1 MAEPNE
7 EPKDIVTAQS
17 ESVIQP
23 EPLPSVEAPP
33 LSPATSVEE
42 PEIRVEAPLHTAAE
56 DVTTA
61 ASWRARLSA
70 MLPTI
75 PRIALADLMSSFA
88 FSRRVRRRAALAA
101 TVLFAAGLGAAIGGV
116 ALRPAPL
123 PPPKP
128 DTAALEHTR
137 MLERTVAR
145 LSKELATIKGNLET
159 AARDNRAQLAKLN
172 EKLAERTAEITASI
186 AKPATAPAAPA
197 EKPQA
202 VAPIPTPRPALVSGW
217 SVVEAQNGRALLANR
232 GELFEVRPGIPL
244 PGVGRVEEIRREGD
258 KWVVL
263 TTKGLITQQ
272 DEHSAALRPA
282 RPAYPPYFRP
292 Y

>member
-7 EPKDIVTAQS
+7 QPKDTAAANA

-42 PEIRVEAPLHTAAE
+42 PEVRVEAPLHTAAAE
-56 DVTTA
+56 ATA
-61 ASWRARLSA
+61 DASWRARLRTLSPKI
-70 MLPTI
+70 PTI
-75 PRIALADLMSSFA
+75 ALPDMMPGIAL
-88 FSRRVRRRAALAA
+88 SRRIRRRAALAA

-116 ALRPAPL
+116 AMRPAPL

-137 MLERTVAR
+137 TLERTVAR
-145 LSKELATIKGNLET
+145 LSKELATVKGNLEI
-159 AARDNRAQLAKLN
+159 AARDNRVQLAKLN
-172 EKLAERTAEITASI
+172 EKLVEHSAEITSSI
-186 AKPATAPAAPA
+186 SKPVTVPAVPP

-202 VAPIPTPRPALVSGW
+202 VAPIPTPRPALIAGW
-217 SVVEAQNGRALLANR
+217 SVVEAQNGRALLASR

-244 PGVGRVEEIRREGD
+244 PGLGRIEEIRREGD

-272 DEHSAALRPA
+272 DARSAAIRPT